1 MSVDQ
6 ISYNIR
12 FFRDQQNWTQK
23 ELAEKLSTSRSVVAK
38 WESNTVTPDVN
49 ALIKLSNLFSV
60 SLDHLTG
67 NHTFR
72 DDLLKDFK
80 RIYSSPSKSFDE
92 DVVELVEYLMTHP
105 KLKKDIYRLKDL
117 SNKKQQSIHNLL
129 SELIDQIEQI

>member
-38 WESNTVTPDVN
+38 WESNTVTPDVH

-105 KLKKDIYRLKDL
+105 KLKKDIYRLKEL
-117 SNKKQQSIHNLL
+117 SNRKQQSIHNLL